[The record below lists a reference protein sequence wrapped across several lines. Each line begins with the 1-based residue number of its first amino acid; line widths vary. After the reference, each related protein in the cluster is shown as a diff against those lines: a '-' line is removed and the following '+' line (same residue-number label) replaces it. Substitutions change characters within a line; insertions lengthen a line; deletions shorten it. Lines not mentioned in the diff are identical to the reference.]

1 MKKSYVVF
9 PILAVLILTAC
20 SSDHT
25 SQAVKHDSH
34 DPKTVKTSS
43 SQSVTATS
51 SVNSDHQ
58 QASPAPSSS
67 TSASTSSETVVG
79 ATGVTV
85 SHSERTEPNP
95 PMDEETAKSLLI
107 DRTEPNPPMD
117 EETAKRL
124 LIAPT
129 GGQRVTLSITPQ
141 LQQVHNYCAPTTV
154 SMMLSSRGVHVDQYQ
169 LAREM
174 GTYEPFGTHN
184 RDAIRILNR
193 HLFGYEA
200 PIAQQAGYRLA
211 TVTSASPEELQLF
224 KERLRQNI
232 ADGYPM
238 YYTFDCAKIYPGFR
252 GEHNAIGIGYEL
264 TPDGQ
269 DIANIYYLDPMP
281 ALQDPTYG
289 SLKKVSPQL
298 LLEAMLTCQE
308 PNYGW

>member
-1 MKKSYVVF
+1 MKRQYGVVLLTIALLSACGTKTAVQEKSA
-9 PILAVLILTAC
+9 L
-20 SSDHT
+20 S
-25 SQAVKHDSH
+25 K
-34 DPKTVKTSS
+34 
-43 SQSVTATS
+43 
-51 SVNSDHQ
+51 
-58 QASPAPSSS
+58 PSSS
-67 TSASTSSETVVG
+67 SVGSVSATSQSNSSAVEKVPLQSESSQTNQG
-79 ATGVTV
+79 QTATGAG
-85 SHSERTEPNP
+85 RTE
-95 PMDEETAKSLLI
+95 A
-107 DRTEPNPPMD
+107 NPPMD

-200 PIAQQAGYRLA
+200 PTAQQAGYRLA

-264 TPDGQ
+264 TLDGQ

-308 PNYGW
+308 PDYGW